1 MEASEKF
8 YDNTDR
14 EHGILFHDMDKAVRR
29 EMKKQEK
36 PKTKPAEV
44 FEGFKETKSTK
55 KAQRRKNPLRFAKDK
70 KIDYRK

>member
-8 YDNTDR
+8 YDNSDR
-14 EHGILFHDMDKAVRR
+14 EVGIHFADMDKAVRR

-44 FEGFKETKSTK
+44 FEGFKENKTTK
-55 KAQRRKNPLRFAKDK
+55 KRRNNKNRVGFK
-70 KIDYRK
+70 KEMIVDYRK

>member
-14 EHGILFHDMDKAVRR
+14 ETGVHFADMDKAVRR
-29 EMKKQEK
+29 QMKKQEK
-36 PKTKPAEV
+36 PKTKPQEV
-44 FEGFKETKSTK
+44 FEGFKETKKLK
-55 KAQRRKNPLRFAKDK
+55 KAQRRKNPLRFTKDK